1 MAGNSIVQ
9 TLYIVE
15 VVASATLVIRF
26 LLAGLHQVYRFFFV
40 YLIVSSIQV
49 VGQFFFRPR
58 TNAYAIFFFATE
70 AVIMFLYVLVTL
82 ELYSLIL
89 RDLKG
94 IATVARRY
102 VRVAILV
109 AILFSLLL
117 LGIEGTPNDSVGIFR
132 GVAIFFS
139 VERPIVSSLIFFVF
153 LITGFLFYY
162 PIPLNRNVIYY
173 TVGYA
178 IYFSSKATLLLFS
191 NRGLSWN
198 WILSTVMLGIATA
211 CLIFW
216 SFTLTPAGEQRRKV
230 SGLNWNKDQEDRL
243 LSKLTELNAVL
254 LRTGRKFPPSRP
266 D

>member
-1 MAGNSIVQ
+1 MAGNGIVE

-15 VVASATLVIRF
+15 VVASATLVLRF
-26 LLAGLHQVYRFFFV
+26 LLAGLNQVYRFFFV
-40 YLIVSSIQV
+40 YLIVSSSQV
-49 VGQFFFRPR
+49 VGQFFFKPR
-58 TNAYAIFFFATE
+58 TTAYGIFFFFTE
-70 AVIMFLYVLVTL
+70 AVLVFLYVLVTL

-102 VRVAILV
+102 VRVAIVV
-109 AILFSLLL
+109 AILCSLLL
-117 LGIEGTPNDSVGIFR
+117 LGIEQTPRNFLAG
-132 GVAIFFS
+132 FFS
-139 VERPIVSSLIFFVF
+139 VERAVVSSLIFFVF

-162 PIPLNRNVIYY
+162 PIPLNTNVIHY

-178 IYFSSKATLLLFS
+178 IYFSSKATLLLFN
-191 NRGLSWN
+191 NRGQSWS
-198 WILSTVMLGIATA
+198 WILSIVMLSISTA

-216 SFTLTPAGEQRRKV
+216 SFTLTPAGEQKRKV
-230 SGLNWNKDQEDRL
+230 SGPNWNKDQEDRL
-243 LSKLTELNAVL
+243 LSKLTELNASL

>member
-15 VVASATLVIRF
+15 VVASAALVIRF
-26 LLAGLHQVYRFFFV
+26 LLAGLHQVYRFFFA
-40 YLIVSSIQV
+40 YLIVSSTQV

-58 TNAYAIFFFATE
+58 TDAYALFFFSTE
-70 AVIMFLYVLVTL
+70 AVILFLYVLVTL

-94 IATVARRY
+94 IGTVARRY
-102 VRVAILV
+102 VRAAIVIAILC
-109 AILFSLLL
+109 SLLL
-117 LGIEGTPNDSVGIFR
+117 LGIEGTPNDRVGIFR

-139 VERPIVSSLIFFVF
+139 FERPIVSSLIFFVF

-162 PIPLNRNVIYY
+162 PIPLNTNVIHY
-173 TVGYA
+173 TIGYA

-191 NRGLSWN
+191 NRGQSWK
-198 WILSTVMLGIATA
+198 WILSIIMLGISTA

-216 SFTLTPAGEQRRKV
+216 SFALTRAGEMKRQV
-230 SGLNWNKDQEDRL
+230 SSPNWNKDQEDRL
-243 LSKLTELNAVL
+243 LSKLTELNASL
-254 LRTGRKFPPSRP
+254 LRAGRKFPPSQP